1 MTITPTPDHP
11 REDQA
16 PPALSEA
23 FGSGHGAP
31 FTLTA
36 PGSMPVPILIAV
48 PHAGRRYPDEVTA
61 AMRNPAWGAARLEDR
76 HADGLG
82 EAIAR
87 ATGAALL
94 VAHAPRAMIDLNRAP
109 DDVDWSMIAGASGRR
124 APHSA
129 ANRRARSGLGLVPRR
144 LPGLGEVWKERLP
157 VAELEGRIETIH
169 RPYHRA
175 IGETLDRLRDR
186 WGAALLID
194 LHSMPPLR
202 QPGHAGEGAE
212 FVIGDRFGS
221 SCAASLSAQ
230 ALRHLAAAGK
240 RVAHNR
246 PYSGG
251 FALDHHAAP
260 RRGIHALQ
268 IEVCRAAYLDA
279 RLDQPGPR
287 LPAVAKMLAGLV
299 RSLAE
304 DIAALGDPQASR
316 QAAQ

>member
-1 MTITPTPDHP
+1 MNASGSLPGS
-11 REDQA
+11 
-16 PPALSEA
+16 PPEA
-23 FGSGHGAP
+23 ARSDRAP
-31 FTLTA
+31 FSLSVPA
-36 PGSMPVPILIAV
+36 ALPVPVLIAV
-48 PHAGRRYPDEVTA
+48 PHAGRCYPASLTA
-61 AMRNPAWGAARLEDR
+61 AMRDPAWGPARLEDR
-76 HADGLG
+76 HADALG
-82 EAIAR
+82 AAVAE

-94 VAHAPRAMIDLNRAP
+94 VAQAPRALIDLNRAP
-109 DDVDWSMIAGASGRR
+109 DDVDWSMVAGASARR

-144 LPGLGEVWKERLP
+144 LPGLGEVWKQRL
-157 VAELEGRIETIH
+157 ALDDLTARIEDVH

-175 IGETLDRLRDR
+175 IADTLDRMRDR

-221 SCAASLSAQ
+221 SCAPALSAL
-230 ALRHLAAAGK
+230 ALRHLAGAGR

-251 FALDHHAAP
+251 YALDHHAAV
-260 RRGIHALQ
+260 RRGIHAVQ
-268 IEVCRAAYLDA
+268 IEVCRATYLDA

-287 LPAVAKMLAGLV
+287 LPAVARMLTGLV
-299 RSLAE
+299 RTLADE
-304 DIAALGDPQASR
+304 IAALGNPNAHR

>member
-1 MTITPTPDHP
+1 MTGAKPSP
-11 REDQA
+11 EDGQT
-16 PPALSEA
+16 
-23 FGSGHGAP
+23 P
-31 FTLTA
+31 FTLTVPA
-36 PGSMPVPILIAV
+36 TMPLPILIAV
-48 PHAGRRYPDEVTA
+48 PHAGRRYSSALVGALRDPAEA
-61 AMRNPAWGAARLEDR
+61 AVRLEDR
-76 HADGLG
+76 FADVLG
-82 EAIAR
+82 EAVAE
-87 ATGAALL
+87 ATGAALI

-109 DDVDWSMIAGASGRR
+109 DDVDWSMVAGASTRR

-144 LPGLGEVWKERLP
+144 LPVLGELWKQRLP
-157 VAELEGRIETIH
+157 LAELEARIAAIH

-175 IGETLDRLRDR
+175 IAETLEALRDR

-221 SCAASLSAQ
+221 SCGAGLSAQ
-230 ALRHLAAAGK
+230 ALRQLALAGR

-260 RRGIHALQ
+260 RRGIHAIQ
-268 IEVCRAAYLDA
+268 AEVCRAAYLDA

-287 LPAVAKMLAGLV
+287 LPAMVKALTSLV

-304 DIAALGDPQASR
+304 EIAALGNPEAIR
-316 QAAQ
+316 RAAQ

>member
-1 MTITPTPDHP
+1 MTGAERKHDHA
-11 REDQA
+11 D
-16 PPALSEA
+16 
-23 FGSGHGAP
+23 GAP

-36 PGSMPVPILIAV
+36 SSALPIPIVIAV
-48 PHAGRRYPDEVTA
+48 PHAGRHYSGPLMA
-61 AMRNPAWGAARLEDR
+61 AMRDPAVAAARLEDR
-76 HADGLG
+76 FVDLLG
-82 EAIAR
+82 EAVAA

-94 VAHAPRAMIDLNRAP
+94 VAQAPRALIDLNRAP

-124 APHSA
+124 APNSA

-144 LPGLGEVWKERLP
+144 LPGLGELWKHRLP
-157 VAELEGRIETIH
+157 LDELEARIATIH

-175 IGETLDRLRDR
+175 LGRTLEQLRDR
-186 WGAALLID
+186 WGAAMLLD

-202 QPGHAGEGAE
+202 QPGQGGEGAE

-221 SCAASLSAQ
+221 SCTASLSAL
-230 ALRHLAAAGK
+230 ALRHLAESGR

-251 FALDHHAAP
+251 YALDHHAAP

-268 IEVCRAAYLDA
+268 IEVCRASYLDA
-279 RLDQPGPR
+279 QLEQSGPR
-287 LPAVAKMLAGLV
+287 LPAIVKTLTSLV
-299 RSLAE
+299 RLLAE
-304 DIAALGDPQASR
+304 EIALLGNPDAER

>member
-1 MTITPTPDHP
+1 MTGP
-11 REDQA
+11 
-16 PPALSEA
+16 
-23 FGSGHGAP
+23 GAP
-31 FTLTA
+31 KDEVETPGGVAAFTLAVPADT
-36 PGSMPVPILIAV
+36 PLPVLIAV
-48 PHAGRRYPDEVTA
+48 AHAGRSYPARLTA
-61 AMRNPAWGAARLEDR
+61 AMREPAWATRLEDR
-76 HADGLG
+76 FADVLG
-82 EAIAR
+82 EAVAE

-94 VAHAPRAMIDLNRAP
+94 LAQAPRAMIDLNRAP
-109 DDVDWSMIAGASGRR
+109 DDVDWSMVAGASGRR

-144 LPGLGEVWKERLP
+144 LPGLGEVWKTRL
-157 VAELEGRIETIH
+157 ALSDLETRIETIH

-175 IGETLDRLRDR
+175 IAQTLDRIRDR

-202 QPGHAGEGAE
+202 QPGHPGEGAE
-212 FVIGDRFGS
+212 FVVGDRFGS
-221 SCAASLSAQ
+221 SCAPGLSAH
-230 ALRHLAAAGK
+230 ALRHLGLAGR

-251 FALDHHAAP
+251 YALDHHASP

-268 IEVCRAAYLDA
+268 VEVCRSIYLDA

-287 LPAVAKMLAGLV
+287 LPAVAKTLAGLI
-299 RSLAE
+299 RTLADE
-304 DIAALGDPQASR
+304 VAALGNPDAHR

>member
-1 MTITPTPDHP
+1 MDRRDTQGARAGGMIEADG
-11 REDQA
+11 
-16 PPALSEA
+16 PPA
-23 FGSGHGAP
+23 
-31 FTLTA
+31 FTLTVPQA
-36 PGSMPVPILIAV
+36 MSVPILIAV
-48 PHAGRRYPDEVTA
+48 PHAGRCYPDSLTA
-61 AMRNPAWGAARLEDR
+61 AMREPACGAARLEDR
-76 HADGLG
+76 FADLLG
-82 EAIAR
+82 EAAAE

-94 VAHAPRAMIDLNRAP
+94 VAQAPRAMLDLNRAP
-109 DDVDWSMIAGASGRR
+109 DDVDWSMVTGASARR

-144 LPGLGEVWKERLP
+144 LAGIGELWKRRITL
-157 VAELEGRIETIH
+157 AELEGRIAAIH

-175 IGETLDRLRDR
+175 IAETLAQLRDR

-194 LHSMPPLR
+194 LHSMPPLL

-221 SCAASLSAQ
+221 SCAAGVSAH
-230 ALRHLAAAGK
+230 ALRHLAGAGR

-251 FALDHHAAP
+251 YALDHHAAP

-268 IEVCRAAYLDA
+268 VEVCRAAYLDA

-287 LPAVAKMLAGLV
+287 LPAVAKALSGLV
-299 RSLAE
+299 RALADE
-304 DIAALGDPQASR
+304 IAALGNPGASR